1 MPSEFSLEGKNA
13 LVIGSSNVL
22 GRAAAVALAEAGAN
36 VGVTTTTRSKREE
49 VVANSC
55 ANEIWALDR
64 KGFAQEI
71 DAADEADVQAVV
83 QRTVT
88 ELGSLDILVNAPDLP
103 FAKPLPE
110 ITPAEWRRAIDV
122 NLTGVYLACRAAGVV
137 MISAEGAPD
146 SRGSG
151 SNLIAGSSDSR
162 GSGFNLTGA
171 GRGGRIINIVSLLGE
186 RGLANGSAY
195 CAAQAG
201 VLNFTRALALE
212 WARTGVTVN
221 AIGAGW
227 TEGMGIIGGPE
238 GKARLERYLP
248 YKRLGKPDEIA
259 GAVVYLASDVAE
271 YLTGQVIW
279 IEGGALSHV

>member
-1 MPSEFSLEGKNA
+1 MSSEFSLENKNA
-13 LVIGSSNVL
+13 LVIGASGVL

-36 VGVTTTTRSKREE
+36 VGVSTTTTAKREE
-49 VVANSC
+49 VTANSC
-55 ANEIWALDR
+55 ANEIWALNR
-64 KGFAQEI
+64 KGFATAI
-71 DAADEADVQAVV
+71 DAADEGDVQSAVQQAV
-83 QRTVT
+83 S

-103 FAKPLPE
+103 FAKPLAE

-122 NLTGVYLACRAAGVV
+122 NLSGVYLACRAAGEV
-137 MISAEGAPD
+137 MLAEG
-146 SRGSG
+146 SG
-151 SNLIAGSSDSR
+151 R
-162 GSGFNLTGA
+162 V
-171 GRGGRIINIVSLLGE
+171 INIVSLLGE

-227 TEGMGIIGGPE
+227 TEGMGIITDE
-238 GKARLERYLP
+238 AKAQLERYLP